1 MLLEKSESLLEL
13 FVKQLVIQS
22 RLACLV
28 CEKPDFDV
36 VCSKVK
42 YFRIRQEDLSKSKSN
57 LILFKS

>member
-1 MLLEKSESLLEL
+1 MLLEKSEILLEL

-36 VCSKVK
+36 V
-42 YFRIRQEDLSKSKSN
+42 REEDLSKSKSN
-57 LILFKS
+57 LIPFKS

>member
-28 CEKPDFDV
+28 CEKTDFDV

-42 YFRIRQEDLSKSKSN
+42 YFRIRQEDLSKSKSI
-57 LILFKS
+57 LIPFKS